1 MIDLLKNHPK
11 GEPVPAISL
20 REPWAAAVAFLG
32 KDVENRS
39 RWPFEYR
46 GPILIHASRTQFVE
60 EDFEVLRAIA
70 AEDGFSEEELADLDP
85 QSETFVAGLFGFGEI
100 VAVAMLSDVFSRDDD
115 VPEDHPVDESPWADD
130 KSGYWLYF
138 SEVVPVLAVEFNGA
152 DGMFKVPYEVAV
164 ALEAL
169 ESVEEGG
176 SE

>member
-1 MIDLLKNHPK
+1 MIDLLKDHPR

-46 GPILIHASRTQFVE
+46 GPILIHASKTQMELKDCALLRSIAE
-60 EDFEVLRAIA
+60 EE
-70 AEDGFSEEELADLDP
+70 GFSEEELADLDP
-85 QSETFVAGLFGFGEI
+85 ESESFAAGIFGFGEI

-115 VPEDHPVDESPWADD
+115 IPEDHPAEESPWADD
-130 KSGYWLYF
+130 KSEYWLYF

-152 DGMFKVPYEVAV
+152 EGMFKVPYAIAAE
-164 ALEAL
+164 LKAL
-169 ESVEEGG
+169 ESVEE
-176 SE
+176 SEE